1 MIGVNTCVQYYCQWG
16 LFHLNLGTNALQIDL
31 SSHTEDIIGLNMGAS
46 ALEIDSSSHTDYIGS
61 HLGASAL
68 QIDPSSHTD
77 DIGSN
82 LGASALQTDSSS
94 HTMTTLDQNRVPVH
108 YKLIHPP
115 TQW

>member
-1 MIGVNTCVQYYCQWG
+1 MILDQTWVPVHYKLIHPPTHDIGS
-16 LFHLNLGTNALQIDL
+16 NL
-31 SSHTEDIIGLNMGAS
+31 GAS

-94 HTMTTLDQNRVPVH
+94 HTMTTLDQTWVPVH
-108 YKLIHPP
+108 CKLIHPP
-115 TQW
+115 TQ